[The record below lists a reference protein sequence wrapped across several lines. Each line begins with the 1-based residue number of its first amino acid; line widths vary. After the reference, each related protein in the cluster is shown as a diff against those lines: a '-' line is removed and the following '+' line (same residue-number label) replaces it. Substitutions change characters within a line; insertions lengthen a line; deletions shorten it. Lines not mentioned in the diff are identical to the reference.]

1 MRGLRR
7 LSINQRMLLVGALP
21 AVLAVVVLTTY
32 HMINRWLDLREEHQR
47 MAQLILQH
55 ISASA
60 EYPLVSGNY
69 ELLRPLLN
77 AALAQPAIVSVEILS
92 PDGKPLIALQD
103 KNYSE
108 LNADDMVIKQ
118 QPIMRELMKLDEF
131 SEYGDGAM
139 SEQKYGIIRLGMSD
153 VVIRQQEYQIVRQSL
168 FAGLLVVL
176 LAAVIGLLVSRT
188 ILPALERLT
197 RFINRLADGHTEERT
212 QVDDGAEIG
221 QLQTNVNQL
230 AESLQQAE
238 KDQLEYT
245 EKLLAEQEKTQQ
257 ASRAKSDFLAMMS
270 HEIRTPLNGAIGMLQ
285 LMDLNNTD
293 EEFDDFKQTADQ
305 SLTHLTQ
312 LLEDVL
318 VVVDT
323 EKNRLPVVF
332 SEHKVAEV
340 LKEMLESLISK
351 AEEKGLQFRVSYD
364 KALSASALQSDPSLI
379 RQIVRH
385 LVDNA
390 IKFTDHGNVWLDLS
404 LKQKDGKD
412 CLAIMVTD
420 TGIGIADDQ
429 KQRVLEAFAQV
440 NSSFSRRH
448 EGIGL
453 GLTITQHICNL
464 LDGELDIRSDGHT
477 GTCVEAMIPVVPVKD
492 KTRDERGD
500 HATLRALIVEDNPVN
515 LKVVERMLAKA
526 WDGIEIDAVMSGE
539 DCLHRLVHEEFDL
552 ILMDCQM
559 PGLDGFETTRRLR
572 ESGIKTPIVA
582 CTANTTDQIRERCL
596 QAGMDDYM
604 AKPVKVPVLK
614 ETLGKWL
621 PMKPL
626 SL

>member
-1 MRGLRR
+1 MG
-7 LSINQRMLLVGALP
+7 
-21 AVLAVVVLTTY
+21 
-32 HMINRWLDLREEHQR
+32 
-47 MAQLILQH
+47 
-55 ISASA
+55 
-60 EYPLVSGNY
+60 
-69 ELLRPLLN
+69 
-77 AALAQPAIVSVEILS
+77 
-92 PDGKPLIALQD
+92 
-103 KNYSE
+103 
-108 LNADDMVIKQ
+108 
-118 QPIMRELMKLDEF
+118 
-131 SEYGDGAM
+131 
-139 SEQKYGIIRLGMSD
+139 

-412 CLAIMVTD
+412 C
-420 TGIGIADDQ
+420 
-429 KQRVLEAFAQV
+429 K
-440 NSSFSRRH
+440 
-448 EGIGL
+448 
-453 GLTITQHICNL
+453 
-464 LDGELDIRSDGHT
+464 
-477 GTCVEAMIPVVPVKD
+477 
-492 KTRDERGD
+492 
-500 HATLRALIVEDNPVN
+500 
-515 LKVVERMLAKA
+515 
-526 WDGIEIDAVMSGE
+526 
-539 DCLHRLVHEEFDL
+539 
-552 ILMDCQM
+552 
-559 PGLDGFETTRRLR
+559 
-572 ESGIKTPIVA
+572 
-582 CTANTTDQIRERCL
+582 
-596 QAGMDDYM
+596 
-604 AKPVKVPVLK
+604 
-614 ETLGKWL
+614 
-621 PMKPL
+621 
-626 SL
+626 

>member
-1 MRGLRR
+1 MG
-7 LSINQRMLLVGALP
+7 
-21 AVLAVVVLTTY
+21 
-32 HMINRWLDLREEHQR
+32 
-47 MAQLILQH
+47 
-55 ISASA
+55 
-60 EYPLVSGNY
+60 
-69 ELLRPLLN
+69 
-77 AALAQPAIVSVEILS
+77 
-92 PDGKPLIALQD
+92 
-103 KNYSE
+103 
-108 LNADDMVIKQ
+108 
-118 QPIMRELMKLDEF
+118 
-131 SEYGDGAM
+131 
-139 SEQKYGIIRLGMSD
+139 

-221 QLQTNVNQL
+221 QLQTNVN
-230 AESLQQAE
+230 
-238 KDQLEYT
+238 
-245 EKLLAEQEKTQQ
+245 LLAEQEKTQQ

-412 CLAIMVTD
+412 C
-420 TGIGIADDQ
+420 
-429 KQRVLEAFAQV
+429 K
-440 NSSFSRRH
+440 
-448 EGIGL
+448 
-453 GLTITQHICNL
+453 
-464 LDGELDIRSDGHT
+464 
-477 GTCVEAMIPVVPVKD
+477 
-492 KTRDERGD
+492 
-500 HATLRALIVEDNPVN
+500 
-515 LKVVERMLAKA
+515 
-526 WDGIEIDAVMSGE
+526 
-539 DCLHRLVHEEFDL
+539 
-552 ILMDCQM
+552 
-559 PGLDGFETTRRLR
+559 
-572 ESGIKTPIVA
+572 
-582 CTANTTDQIRERCL
+582 
-596 QAGMDDYM
+596 
-604 AKPVKVPVLK
+604 
-614 ETLGKWL
+614 
-621 PMKPL
+621 
-626 SL
+626 